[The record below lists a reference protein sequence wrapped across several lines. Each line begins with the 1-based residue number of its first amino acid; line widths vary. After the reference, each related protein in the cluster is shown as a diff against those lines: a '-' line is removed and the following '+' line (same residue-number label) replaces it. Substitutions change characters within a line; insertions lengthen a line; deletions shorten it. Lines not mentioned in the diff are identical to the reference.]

1 MDDSSEINGDLGD
14 ANVIELTGKI
24 MVVAIIILFVSLVF
38 IFCLHL
44 YAKWYW
50 YRRQE
55 NPTAASATTTIL
67 RRYDYQES
75 TLVSASSCH
84 GLNPI
89 VLKTLPVVVFDPNEF
104 KDGLE
109 CAVCLCEVSK
119 GEKTRLLPKC
129 NHGFHLDCIDMWFQS
144 HPTCPLCRNP
154 VSDQKELINSGDPL
168 ILQNII
174 QTPMVENPIF
184 PTNVLFWGDE
194 SQVRTFSH
202 CLDEEYRNSAISEPS
217 SSSSSSSPPSLS
229 MVSIDDSHRLNGF
242 LIIDSSSSSSSSS
255 SPSLSMVSID
265 DRLNGVLIIDSS
277 SSSSSSSSS
286 ASSSSSSS
294 SISSSSSSL
303 MVCIDDRLNEVL
315 IIDIPHQINEE
326 EEQKSTIPSRVRS
339 LKKHLSGN
347 RRNNPCSPISLDLEQ
362 GYIGQS

>member
-24 MVVAIIILFVSLVF
+24 MVVAIIILFVSVVF

-55 NPTAASATTTIL
+55 NPTAASDATT
-67 RRYDYQES
+67 RRRRSDYQES
-75 TLVSASSCH
+75 TLVSASSH
-84 GLNPI
+84 GINPI

-154 VSDQKELINSGDPL
+154 VSNEKELSSGDPL
-168 ILQNII
+168 ILENII
-174 QTPMVENPIF
+174 QTPMVENPSF
-184 PTNVLFWGDE
+184 PTNV
-194 SQVRTFSH
+194 
-202 CLDEEYRNSAISEPS
+202 AISEPS
-217 SSSSSSSPPSLS
+217 SSSSSSSPP
-229 MVSIDDSHRLNGF
+229 
-242 LIIDSSSSSSSSS
+242 
-255 SPSLSMVSID
+255 PSFSMVSID

-277 SSSSSSSSS
+277 SSSSSSSP
-286 ASSSSSSS
+286 
-294 SISSSSSSL
+294 SSL
-303 MVCIDDRLNEVL
+303 MVCIDDRLNGVL
-315 IIDIPHQINEE
+315 IIDIPQQINEE
-326 EEQKSTIPSRVRS
+326 EEQKSTIPSRLRS

-362 GYIGQS
+362 GYIGHS